1 MNSIP
6 QYRSR
11 VIWSLI
17 FIQLFAIYFVL
28 MNPNGDLNFWAR
40 HTIGYNDFLWYIIGS
55 LTLVVVFL
63 IAHLLEKA
71 LFYGLGE
78 NS

>member
-11 VIWSLI
+11 VIWSLV
-17 FIQLFAIYFVL
+17 FIQLFAIYFAL
-28 MNPNGDLNFWAR
+28 MSPESDLSFWAR
-40 HTIGYNDFLWYIIGS
+40 HAIGYNDFLWYIIGS
-55 LTLVVVFL
+55 LTLAAVFL
-63 IAHLLEKA
+63 IAHLFEKA